1 MTLSTTN
8 GALLPGCTYSPSAES
23 ISSSRRKYHAKRRNI
38 DSQTPDAA
46 HHCNETNGA
55 QFLHQKI
62 VIFFLRRGWKPWNAL
77 SPENYIKAP
86 REGKKIQ
93 HTPHHTNSR
102 DTNLHKGPYKTL
114 NSKEK
119 PLDPLILPSAAA
131 LPDPPESG
139 KSCNAKESPAK

>member
-1 MTLSTTN
+1 MNNVIMGMNRWTKRMALRLGLVYVLYFFFCE
-8 GALLPGCTYSPSAES
+8 GA
-23 ISSSRRKYHAKRRNI
+23 
-38 DSQTPDAA
+38 
-46 HHCNETNGA
+46 
-55 QFLHQKI
+55 
-62 VIFFLRRGWKPWNAL
+62 WNAL

-86 REGKKIQ
+86 GEGKKIQ

-119 PLDPLILPSAAA
+119 PLDPLILPAAAA
-131 LPDPPESG
+131 LSDPPESG

>member
-1 MTLSTTN
+1 MHYPLRIT
-8 GALLPGCTYSPSAES
+8 
-23 ISSSRRKYHAKRRNI
+23 SRPLEK
-38 DSQTPDAA
+38 
-46 HHCNETNGA
+46 E
-55 QFLHQKI
+55 
-62 VIFFLRRGWKPWNAL
+62 
-77 SPENYIKAP
+77 
-86 REGKKIQ
+86 KIQ